1 MRKLFYYISRIFF
14 SKEKLLLIQ
23 LLNVIQDTLIR
34 KSDGSVTM
42 MAASGMCNYIHLI
55 TNKTKDIKLLNSLL
69 YDNAPENFDDWGLYF
84 FPPYQY
90 EPRYEFLK
98 ELIKKY

>member
-23 LLNVIQDTLIR
+23 LLNIIQDDLHR
-34 KSDGSVTM
+34 FNDGTVEM
-42 MAASGMCNYIHLI
+42 NGPGMCYYLSWMSLDHNDYILLR
-55 TNKTKDIKLLNSLL
+55 DIIYSHRETSCDE
-69 YDNAPENFDDWGLYF
+69 DNNYF
-84 FPPYQY
+84 FPPFQY